1 MSEPPETPKCE
12 VCEMYRME
20 DARWIL
26 ESHIHGLH
34 QELAA
39 KDAEIAELRGF
50 LSTLDECLRV
60 LRGHLEAA
68 LARKEGKP

>member
-1 MSEPPETPKCE
+1 
-12 VCEMYRME
+12 ME

-26 ESHIHGLH
+26 ESHTHGLH

-39 KDAEIAELRGF
+39 KDAEIAALREVVLF
-50 LSTLDECLRV
+50 FTLDECLRV

-68 LARKEGKP
+68 LAREAVSELREYKFEY